1 MVVKK
6 YNKPKETSL
15 GCECLDR
22 FKYKGKTYETCIG
35 DSLNDKGI
43 WCNTK
48 DNCGHKDINPHT
60 GENQSWD
67 YCDVFSHYKPFFLL
81 NNINLKNSFIIKNLL
96 GTIILITIG
105 LIIFF
110 TIKKINYKLSLIC
123 LANIDLLV
131 TTLKYNNGPYNM
143 FTLIYDKS
151 EYGLYSYFSKIIINT
166 IALMGLIYLVFSYH
180 KNIKNTMIIALIG
193 LICTYFI
200 PNDIIV
206 YIQYILHSKLYKYP
220 EKYRYIF
227 ILSISLFICY
237 LFIQLEHTLI
247 NIFT

>member
-22 FKYKGKTYETCIG
+22 FKYKGKTYETCIE
-35 DSLNDKGI
+35 DSLNGTGI

-48 DNCGHKDINPHT
+48 DNCGHKDINRNT
-60 GENQSWD
+60 GEKQSWD

-96 GTIILITIG
+96 GTIILIIIG
-105 LIIFF
+105 LILFF
-110 TIKKINYKLSLIC
+110 IIKKINYKLSLIY

-131 TTLKYNNGPYNM
+131 TTLKYNNGPYNI
-143 FTLIYDKS
+143 FALIYDKP

-166 IALMGLIYLVFSYH
+166 IALMGLIYLVFTYH

-227 ILSISLFICY
+227 ILSISLLICY
-237 LFIQLEHTLI
+237 LFIQLEHSLI